1 MTKDQTQSRHVWA
14 FHRNR
19 WGSEVGLKG
28 WRKKRLR
35 ENDVRDREQGG
46 WVLKKH
52 EKRCREGKRE
62 RERWIERER

>member
-1 MTKDQTQSRHVWA
+1 M
-14 FHRNR
+14 
-19 WGSEVGLKG
+19 KG